1 VKRDMLY
8 HRLLEALGERGC
20 PVCYIRND
28 ATHRYLRSLLYEQV
42 NAPDLRQSLIQ
53 SKGFC
58 RPHAWALSRAGDILG
73 ITILYRDQVEEAIRD
88 LHRTL
93 RALDTGRRRNL
104 WQGDGTR
111 RKTIGAFLRQQ
122 RTPGEPCPPCR
133 IGKATAE
140 RTIVTL
146 ISHLDDSVIQR
157 ALDQSA
163 FLCLPD
169 LETALEHTR
178 TREQAQRLLDLAE
191 MKLKRLEEELAELI
205 RKQDYLFLNE
215 PRGDEQTAW
224 LRAIGQLVGW
234 PREEVSH
241 GSVY

>member
-1 VKRDMLY
+1 VKGDMLY
-8 HRLLEALGERGC
+8 HRLLEALGEKGC
-20 PVCYIRND
+20 PVCYVRND
-28 ATHRYLRSLLYEQV
+28 ATHRYLRDLLYEQV
-42 NAPDLRQSLIQ
+42 NDPGLRQSLIQ

-73 ITILYRDQVEEAIRD
+73 IAILYKDQIEEAIRD
-88 LHRTL
+88 LHRTST
-93 RALDTGRRRNL
+93 ALETGRRIL
-104 WQGDGTR
+104 WQGNGTR
-111 RKTIGAFLRQQ
+111 RKTIGAFLRQR
-122 RTPGEPCPPCR
+122 RTPREPCPPCR

-140 RTIVTL
+140 RAVITL

-157 ALDQSA
+157 ALEQST

-169 LETALEHTR
+169 LESALERTR

-205 RKQDYLFLNE
+205 RKRDYRFLNE

-234 PREEVSH
+234 PREEASR
-241 GSVY
+241 GSVH

>member
-1 VKRDMLY
+1 MLY
-8 HRLLEALGERGC
+8 HHLLEALGEKGC

-28 ATHRYLRSLLYEQV
+28 ATDRYLSGLLYEQV
-42 NAPDLRQSLIQ
+42 NDAGLRHSLIR

-73 ITILYRDQVEEAIRD
+73 IAILYKDQIEEAIRD
-88 LHRTL
+88 LHRTS
-93 RALDTGRRRNL
+93 RALDTERHRNL
-104 WQGDGTR
+104 WQRNGTR
-111 RKTIGAFLRQQ
+111 RKTIGAFLRQR
-122 RTPGEPCPPCR
+122 RTPQEPCPPCR

-140 RTIVTL
+140 RAIVTL

-157 ALDQSA
+157 ALEHSA

-169 LETALEHTR
+169 LDSALEYTR

-191 MKLKRLEEELAELI
+191 VKLKRLEEELAELI
-205 RKQDYLFLNE
+205 RKRDYRFLNE

-234 PREEVSH
+234 NGEEVSR
-241 GSVY
+241 GSVH